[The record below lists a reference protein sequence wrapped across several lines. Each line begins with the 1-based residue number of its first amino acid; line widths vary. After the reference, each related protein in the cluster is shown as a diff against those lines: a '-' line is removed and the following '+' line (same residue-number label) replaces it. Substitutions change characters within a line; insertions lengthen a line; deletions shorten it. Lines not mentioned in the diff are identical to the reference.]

1 MLMVCTQC
9 WDDRCWWQM
18 LMVYVGIK
26 VTWHSAAWTGPPSQ
40 AELTEKTRFFCFRFM
55 IRVYIFTAIFLAIL
69 IMIISI
75 VTCRVSIH
83 SVCKGDPCPP
93 QLCWCTSLKVAI
105 SITIVKPNEVKIST
119 VMTLLG
125 MKMAGWPPSS
135 STLLMHRRCVWS
147 SASKWF
153 QWQYQRQDRTGI
165 HWLRRLRDHTGNP

>member
-1 MLMVCTQC
+1 MVTIIVIRVMVVMTMMAVLLLSLTDVDRVYTML
-9 WDDRCWWQM
+9 RWQM

-40 AELTEKTRFFCFRFM
+40 AELTEKTRLFCFRFM
-55 IRVYIFTAIFLAIL
+55 IMVDIFTAIFIAIS

-83 SVCKGDPCPP
+83 SVCKDDPRPP

-125 MKMAGWPPSS
+125 MKMAGWPPFS

-147 SASKWF
+147 
-153 QWQYQRQDRTGI
+153 
-165 HWLRRLRDHTGNP
+165 

>member
-1 MLMVCTQC
+1 MVSINVIRVMVVMTMMAVLLLSLTDVDRVYTML
-9 WDDRCWWQM
+9 RWQM
-18 LMVYVGIK
+18 LMVNVEIK

-40 AELTEKTRFFCFRFM
+40 AELTKKTRLFCFRFM
-55 IRVYIFTAIFLAIL
+55 IMVYIITAIFIAIL

-75 VTCRVSIH
+75 VTCRVLIH

-125 MKMAGWPPSS
+125 MKMAGWPPFS

-147 SASKWF
+147 
-153 QWQYQRQDRTGI
+153 
-165 HWLRRLRDHTGNP
+165 